1 MLAEEKKVQKQ
12 VEKKIKESIRAV
24 QNLAVRIDDSAN
36 SSSCQW
42 MEPPTNTNLRLLT
55 HHAIF

>member
-1 MLAEEKKVQKQ
+1 MLAEEKKLQK
-12 VEKKIKESIRAV
+12 EAESKIKENIQAE

-55 HHAIF
+55 HAAIF